1 MNSNSDSNSS
11 SSNRE
16 QRVNKRLPTMFEK
29 IRSKIVVKI
38 GILIVIETLF
48 IISSFGILAYFQ
60 SEGSSLGNSINIA
73 GKNRY
78 LTGNVLFEAE
88 KYLESSSSTDLSKL
102 RAAID
107 NLESNIS
114 VLKQGGKIS
123 GIELEPL
130 SSEFSSL
137 WDIINK
143 QWQSYKMFIN
153 EKIIN
158 PNQRLSAVEVG
169 QQQQQPVK
177 TELESIA
184 LGLIDSSDT
193 LVTRL
198 GQYVDRNSY
207 NLMLLEVILAVTNIG
222 VLNLILYLVIKT
234 LRPIFA
240 LTRAT
245 SEVKKGNY
253 DVVVS
258 PKGNDELATL
268 SESFNSMISS
278 IRNYVKLQ
286 TELKNEVQK
295 ANDELKNKNRL
306 MDEFIN
312 IAAHELRT
320 PIQPILG
327 LSELVRTKVDGE
339 QRECMDVIMRNA
351 RRLQTL
357 TQNILDLTKIESRA
371 LNLNKESFDLNDMIS
386 KIVEENA
393 RQIDKTQNG
402 HGLKLIHDC
411 SKESII
417 IEADRERLNQVISN
431 LLANAIKFTKEGTI
445 SISEQENIVSKD
457 SKIREVIVIVKDS
470 GSGIDTKIA
479 PKLFSKFATTSGKG
493 TGLGLFISKNIIEAH
508 GGKIWATN
516 NPERERGATFT
527 FSLPLVTKIQHQIF
541 EMMKTGS

>member
-1 MNSNSDSNSS
+1 M
-11 SSNRE
+11 
-16 QRVNKRLPTMFEK
+16 LEK

-60 SEGSSLGNSINIA
+60 SEDSSLGNSVNIA

-88 KYLESSSSTDLSKL
+88 RYLKSSLPTDHSRL
-102 RAAID
+102 RAAMD

-123 GIELEPL
+123 DVELKPL

-137 WDIINK
+137 WNIINK
-143 QWQSYKMFIN
+143 QWQSYRMFIN

-158 PNQRLSAVEVG
+158 PNQRLSAVYAG
-169 QQQQQPVK
+169 QQQQQPVE
-177 TELESIA
+177 TELESMA
-184 LGLIDSSDT
+184 LGLVGSSDT

-207 NLMLLEVILAVTNIG
+207 NLMLLEVILAVINIG
-222 VLNLILYLVIKT
+222 VLMLILYLVIKT

-245 SEVKKGNY
+245 LEVKKGNF
-253 DVVVS
+253 DVVVN
-258 PKGNDELATL
+258 PKCNDELSTL

-286 TELKNEVQK
+286 TELKNEVQR

-327 LSELVRTKVDGE
+327 LSEFVRTRLDGE

-371 LNLNKESFDLNDMIS
+371 LNLNKEYFDLNDMIS
-386 KIVEENA
+386 TIVEEDV
-393 RQIDKTQNG
+393 RQIEKTQNG
-402 HGLKLIHDC
+402 HGLKLIHSC
-411 SKESII
+411 GKESII
-417 IEADRERLNQVISN
+417 VEADRERLNQVISN
-431 LLANAIKFTKEGTI
+431 LLANAIKCTKEGTV

-470 GSGIDTKIA
+470 GSGIDTEIA

-516 NPERERGATFT
+516 NPEGERGATFT
-527 FSLPLVTKIQHQIF
+527 FSLPLVKDTTSKYL
-541 EMMKTGS
+541 K